1 LLNSRLGHFSAPLS
15 RFSREDLHELGG
27 LFSRS
32 YETNLPSSLTK
43 GRPFTWVYSTS
54 PPVSVCGT
62 GAVVLARG
70 FSRQPGISTI
80 AHPCGCAFH
89 HLSVNAIADL
99 PTTAPYQLGGL
110 AARYLP
116 SCVPPSL
123 ITNPSGT
130 GISTCCPS
138 ATPRGLALG
147 PTNPRRIN
155 LASEPSG
162 LRCGGFTP
170 PLRYSYRHSHFRSLQ
185 ACFRSPFPA
194 VRNAPLPSRPKGLG
208 SIASVLH
215 LSPDGLSAPDHTGPV
230 SCYAL
235 FKGWLLLSQPP
246 GCLCNPTALPT

>member
-1 LLNSRLGHFSAPLS
+1 MLNSRLGHFSAPPTGLRS
-15 RFSREDLHELGG
+15 KSGHRQGG

-43 GRPFTWVYSTS
+43 GRPFTSVYSTS

-62 GAVVLARG
+62 GAVLLARG

-80 AHPCGCAFH
+80 APLCRGAFH
-89 HLSVNAIADL
+89 HLSVNMRTDL
-99 PTTAPYQLGGL
+99 PIRTPYQLGGL

-123 ITNPSGT
+123 ITKHSGT

-162 LRCGGFTP
+162 LRCGGFAP
-170 PLRYSYRHSHFRSLQ
+170 PLRYSYRHSRFRSLQ
-185 ACFRSPFPA
+185 ACFRSPFA
-194 VRNAPLPSRPKGLG
+194 AFRNAPLPSHLKGGIHSFSAALEPRWIVGAG
-208 SIASVLH
+208 SH
-215 LSPDGLSAPDHTGPV
+215 LTSE
-230 SCYAL
+230 
-235 FKGWLLLSQPP
+235 LLRTL
-246 GCLCNPTALPT
+246 

>member
-15 RFSREDLHELGG
+15 RFGREDLHELGG

-43 GRPFTWVYSTS
+43 GRPFTSVYSTS

-62 GAVVLARG
+62 GAVLLARG

-80 AHPCGCAFH
+80 APLCRGAFH

-110 AARYLP
+110 TARYLP

-123 ITNPSGT
+123 ITKHSGT

-185 ACFRSPFPA
+185 TCFRSPFTA
-194 VRNAPLPSRPKGLG
+194 FRNAPLPSHPYGQD
-208 SIASVLH
+208 
-215 LSPDGLSAPDHTGPV
+215 P
-230 SCYAL
+230 
-235 FKGWLLLSQPP
+235 
-246 GCLCNPTALPT
+246 

>member
-1 LLNSRLGHFSAPLS
+1 
-15 RFSREDLHELGG
+15 
-27 LFSRS
+27 
-32 YETNLPSSLTK
+32 
-43 GRPFTWVYSTS
+43 
-54 PPVSVCGT
+54 
-62 GAVVLARG
+62 VVLARG

-80 AHPCGCAFH
+80 AHPCGCAFP
-89 HLSVNAIADL
+89 HLSVNVQTDL
-99 PTTAPYQLGGL
+99 PIRTPYQLGGL

-162 LRCGGFTP
+162 LRCGGFPP

-185 ACFRSPFPA
+185 ACFRSPFSA
-194 VRNAPLPSRPKGLG
+194 VRNAPLPSRPKGLR

-246 GCLCNPTALPT
+246 GCRGNPTALPT

>member
-1 LLNSRLGHFSAPLS
+1 MLNSRLGHFSAPPARS
-15 RFSREDLHELGG
+15 GGKHLHSQGG

-43 GRPFTWVYSTS
+43 GRPFTSVYSTS

-62 GAVVLARG
+62 GAVLLARG
-70 FSRQPGISTI
+70 FSRQPGLSTI
-80 AHPCGCAFH
+80 APLCRGAFH
-89 HLSVNAIADL
+89 HLSVNMRTDL
-99 PTTAPYQLGGL
+99 PIRTPYQLGGL

-123 ITNPSGT
+123 ITKHSGT

-162 LRCGGFTP
+162 LRCGGFAP
-170 PLRYSYRHSHFRSLQ
+170 PLRYSYRHSHFRQLQ
-185 ACFRSPFPA
+185 RCSRCAFSAC
-194 VRNAPLPSRPKGLG
+194 RNAPLPCRDELYIHSFGDKLEP
-208 SIASVLH
+208 
-215 LSPDGLSAPDHTGPV
+215 
-230 SCYAL
+230 
-235 FKGWLLLSQPP
+235 
-246 GCLCNPTALPT
+246 

>member
-1 LLNSRLGHFSAPLS
+1 MHSQ
-15 RFSREDLHELGG
+15 GG

-54 PPVSVCGT
+54 LPVSVCGT

-70 FSRQPGISTI
+70 FSWQPGIKT
-80 AHPCGCAFH
+80 CAGSCEPAPH

-110 AARYLP
+110 AARSLP

-147 PTNPRRIN
+147 PTNPRRTN
-155 LASEPSG
+155 LASEPLG
-162 LRCGGFTP
+162 LRCGGFPP
-170 PLRYSYRHSHFRSLQ
+170 PLRYSYRHSHFRPLQ
-185 ACFRSPFPA
+185 PCFHSAFSAR
-194 VRNAPLPSRPKGLG
+194 RNAPLPSPEGR

-215 LSPDGLSAPDHTGPV
+215 LSPGGLSAPDHT
-230 SCYAL
+230 
-235 FKGWLLLSQPP
+235 
-246 GCLCNPTALPT
+246 

>member
-1 LLNSRLGHFSAPLS
+1 MLNSRLGHFSAPPTRS
-15 RFSREDLHELGG
+15 AGKRRHGQGG

-43 GRPFTWVYSTS
+43 GRPFTSVYSTS

-62 GAVVLARG
+62 GAAVLARG
-70 FSRQPGISTI
+70 FSWQPGIKT
-80 AHPCGCAFH
+80 CAGSCEPTSH
-89 HLSVNAIADL
+89 HLSVNAVADL

-110 AARYLP
+110 ATRCLP

-123 ITNPSGT
+123 ITTRGGT
-130 GISTCCPS
+130 GLSTCCPS

-162 LRCGGFTP
+162 LRCGGFAP
-170 PLRYSYRHSHFRSLQ
+170 PIRYSYRHSRFRSLQ

-194 VRNAPLPSRPKGLG
+194 FRNAPLPCPCG
-208 SIASVLH
+208 H
-215 LSPDGLSAPDHTGPV
+215 P
-230 SCYAL
+230 
-235 FKGWLLLSQPP
+235 
-246 GCLCNPTALPT
+246 

>member
-1 LLNSRLGHFSAPLS
+1 
-15 RFSREDLHELGG
+15 
-27 LFSRS
+27 
-32 YETNLPSSLTK
+32 LPSSLTK
-43 GRPFTWVYSTS
+43 GRPFTSVYSTS

-70 FSRQPGISTI
+70 FSRQPGIST
-80 AHPCGCAFH
+80 CAPACAGAPH
-89 HLSVNAIADL
+89 HLSVNGQTDL
-99 PTTAPYQLGGL
+99 PICPPYQLGGL
-110 AARYLP
+110 TTRYLP

-162 LRCGGFTP
+162 LRCGGFPP

-185 ACFRSPFPA
+185 ACFRSPFSA
-194 VRNAPLPSRPKGLG
+194 LRNAPLPSHPKGRIHSFSAALEPRWIVGAG
-208 SIASVLH
+208 SH
-215 LSPDGLSAPDHTGPV
+215 LTSE
-230 SCYAL
+230 
-235 FKGWLLLSQPP
+235 LLRTL
-246 GCLCNPTALPT
+246 